1 MKIPVLFSF
10 ILVSVPGNAFLG
22 RGSSSKSKTDEDARS
37 VPASNDKDEGA
48 KSEPAVNIVNSYA
61 AGKAVYH
68 PGEVSVLVKNK
79 VVDAVVSADS
89 GDTAI
94 DISEINVARPETSTV
109 YGLEFGPN
117 ELTVKTFYSGNK
129 IYATRVLDNGV
140 LIWEVS
146 GKERCKFVELYY
158 KGDSKL
164 LRLLIVLG
172 GYPRTYY
179 LYYEKVDGRWKNV
192 PSQNEFYKKLEE
204 LKNTFEQTSRDS
216 ESPKN
221 AESFKEGWIKSKWN
235 SIRYSRSST
244 MMSSPVPQ
252 QSLDLDDVTD
262 PRCKV
267 IYVDIDGVPV
277 RMHIMSMDTNV
288 TKLIYG
294 ENEVWTIPA
303 EDEYMYCIEYLQ
315 NGESKIVTIITDKK
329 NELHQ
334 TYRKYQDTNSW
345 YDGFGWFGTKGWK
358 NYDRKYLEKI
368 NALKVGPNLPT
379 RFALDISSSEDTYD
393 CIVTRSEQD
402 CITTL
407 FFATNSGNILEKVVD
422 GGRHIFTVPDD
433 RICYLCEVH
442 SSGNYKLLRLH
453 IKSGNYQLSFQNFDY
468 YDGDWDVLTN
478 AEFNQIL
485 KTLW

>member
-1 MKIPVLFSF
+1 MPRKWTFPFVDSESLIWVLDFDF
-10 ILVSVPGNAFLG
+10 
-22 RGSSSKSKTDEDARS
+22 KTLRDFEDAT
-37 VPASNDKDEGA
+37 DK
-48 KSEPAVNIVNSYA
+48 AVNS
-61 AGKAVYH
+61 
-68 PGEVSVLVKNK
+68 EF
-79 VVDAVVSADS
+79 VDVVVSADS
-89 GDTAI
+89 GDTVI

-146 GKERCKFVELYY
+146 EKERCKFVELYY

-179 LYYEKVDGRWKNV
+179 LYYEKVDGRWKSV
-192 PSQNEFYKKLEE
+192 QSENEFDQKLEE

-235 SIRYSRSST
+235 SVTYSRSST

-277 RMHIMSMDTNV
+277 RMHIMSMETNV
-288 TKLIYG
+288 TKLLYG
-294 ENEVWTIPA
+294 ENET
-303 EDEYMYCIEYLQ
+303 
-315 NGESKIVTIITDKK
+315 KK

-345 YDGFGWFGTKGWK
+345 YDRFGWLGTKGWK
-358 NYDRKYLEKI
+358 SYDRKYLRNL
-368 NALKVGPNLPT
+368 NALKVGSNLPT
-379 RFALDISSSEDTYD
+379 RFALDISSYEDTYD
-393 CIVTRSEQD
+393 CRVTVSKQD
-402 CITTL
+402 SITTRL
-407 FFATNSGNILEKVVD
+407 FTANSGHLIDKVTD
-422 GGRHIFTVPDD
+422 GPTDIWNAEHDV
-433 RICYLCEVH
+433 ICFLCEVH
-442 SSGNYKLLRLH
+442 IKGNSKLLRLH
-453 IKSGNYQLSFQNFDY
+453 ATSGNYQLAFQSFECS
-468 YDGDWDVLTN
+468 DGDWDIVTN
-478 AEFNQIL
+478 ADFNAKL